1 MLNMLKNDIKVV
13 LIGKPNSGKSTIFN
27 ILTGLNQQVGNY
39 SGVTVEKKEGFKKYY
54 EYKIFFFDLPGIYS
68 FFAYSDDEIITKNF
82 LLKENFD
89 VILNI
94 VDSVDIERS
103 LYLFLQIIEI
113 NVPIIM
119 ILNMCDVLKIKGK
132 KIDENIM
139 STLLGI
145 PVISTIANR
154 KIGTDNIFNYIIS
167 SFREK
172 INTNTRVKIV
182 FNNIIEEEINKI
194 ISLIPNNVKLIKFSK
209 KFIAT
214 KLLENDSFALEL
226 ISKFHNKNIILNQT
240 VKSKKFIETFFN
252 KKIEAE
258 IANTRYNFA
267 KIIIKKTIK
276 KIYLK
281 KIDITDIID
290 VFVLNKYFG
299 IVFFSFVVYII
310 FKITFIFSKPISNL
324 LALFFRFIENYVSL
338 FITQEIIRSLIIDG
352 IISGISGVLNFF
364 PIVLFMFFAI
374 GFFEDS
380 GYMSRIVIVM
390 DKIMNKFGLNG
401 KSFLPFMLST
411 NGCAVPAILSTRIL
425 DSKRDRLITMFIVPF
440 MICGAKLPVFALI
453 ISVFFDVKY
462 HAFIMFLMYVLS
474 VVIALSVA
482 KLLGKTI
489 LKGETTNFIIELP
502 EYHLPTIKS
511 LFLKMWGRSLLYL
524 KKASSIIIFIS
535 IIVWFLFSFPRI
547 HKNSICSNCLNSQI
561 NYSFAGRIVKIC
573 TPLFKPIG
581 MDGDKAISLMAGFAA
596 KEVIVSTLNTIY
608 NIQNKN
614 EKQSLKEKIFLDK
627 NWSPLKGISFL
638 VFCLIYTPCITS
650 VCVFFKETFSNY
662 KLIILFIVGNT
673 IFAWISSFVVFQIG
687 MLLKIGI

>member
-1 MLNMLKNDIKVV
+1 MIKNDIRVV

-27 ILTGLNQQVGNY
+27 VLTGSNQHVGNY
-39 SGVTVEKKEGFKKYY
+39 SGVTVEKKEGFKKYHG
-54 EYKIFFFDLPGIYS
+54 YKIFFFDLPGIYS
-68 FFAYSDDEIITKNF
+68 FFSYSEDEMITKKF
-82 LLKENFD
+82 LLEEKFD

-94 VDSVDIERS
+94 VDSVDIEHS
-103 LYLFLQIIEI
+103 LYLFSQIIEI

-119 ILNMCDVLKIKGK
+119 ILNMCDVLKNKGK
-132 KIDENIM
+132 EIDGKIM
-139 STLLGI
+139 STILGV
-145 PVISTIANR
+145 PVISTIANK
-154 KIGTDNIFNYIIS
+154 KIGTDNIFNNIIS
-167 SFREK
+167 SFK
-172 INTNTRVKIV
+172 NINNTNTRVKIV
-182 FNNIIEEEINKI
+182 FNNIIEKEIDKI
-194 ISLIPNNVKLIKFSK
+194 ISLIPNNIQLTKFSK
-209 KFIAT
+209 KFISIE
-214 KLLENDSFALEL
+214 LLENDEFALKL
-226 ISKFHNKNIILNQT
+226 ISKFYNRDIILDQIM
-240 VKSKKFIETFFN
+240 KSKKFIEMFFN
-252 KKIEAE
+252 KKIESE

-267 KIIIKKTIK
+267 KSVIEKTIK

-281 KIDITDIID
+281 KTNITDIID
-290 VFVLNKYFG
+290 SFVLNKYFG
-299 IVFFSFVVYII
+299 LIFFSFVVYII
-310 FKITFIFSKPISNL
+310 FKITFIFSKPISSL
-324 LALFFRFIENYVSL
+324 LALFFKFIENYVSL
-338 FITQEIIRSLIIDG
+338 FITQEIIRSLVVDG

-380 GYMSRIVIVM
+380 GYMSRVVIVM
-390 DKIMNKFGLNG
+390 DKIMSKFGLNG

-440 MICGAKLPVFALI
+440 MICGAKLPIFALI
-453 ISVFFDVKY
+453 ISVFFNVKY
-462 HAFIMFLMYVLS
+462 HAFIMFSMYVVS
-474 VVIALSVA
+474 VVIALIVA

-489 LKGETTNFIIELP
+489 LRGDSTNFVIELP

-547 HKNSICSNCLNSQI
+547 PKNSIYNDCLNYKM
-561 NYSFAGRIVKIC
+561 NYSFAGRIVKIFN
-573 TPLFKPIG
+573 PLFKPIG

-608 NIQNKN
+608 NIQNGN
-614 EKQSLKEKIFLDK
+614 DRQSLKEKIALDK

-638 VFCLIYTPCITS
+638 IFCLIYTPCITS

-662 KLIILFIVGNT
+662 KLTTLFIIGNT